1 VIPAFFALLLVVSD
15 YFGVL
20 SSSTPKSPRW
30 PVLLWIGVLIVTYAA
45 QLGIIVYAAGHQ
57 VPLPEW
63 RLTMPLAVIDDRNP
77 AMLHGDLLTG
87 AMIALAALQSYA
99 LLAIYRAKPSR
110 IIVWSGSALLLLLSL
125 VSPALLS
132 FDIYGYVHDALLGL
146 AAYNPPAVLM
156 PGEYHLFDLW
166 FGGPNSTLYGPLWL
180 VLVHLVTAFGTTL
193 FGKLIAWRIFCG
205 LVYVGLLVGLR
216 ALRMPP
222 RIVNVAALNP
232 GLMLQYVANGHN
244 DLIAVTV
251 LVFAAIFVRK
261 RWPPAFGTIGV
272 AGLLKIPYAVL
283 GLPIL
288 SAVRSLPLRIVA
300 SAVMLVL
307 VAAISWIG
315 GGSAY
320 LNALT
325 GHVDAAPSDIVHRV
339 AGVAALALIALA
351 FFGGRRLRS
360 GVWAMPMLGA
370 HIFSWYFIWGFGYA
384 LARRRILGYL
394 LVCFP
399 FVAMMLES
407 AFERVW
413 VAFWVIPAV
422 ALLSLFAPERRFA
435 DRLAAAEAA
444 AA

>member
-20 SSSTPKSPRW
+20 SSSTPKTPRW
-30 PVLLWIGVLIVTYAA
+30 PVLVWIGALVLTYAA
-45 QLGIIVYAAGHQ
+45 QLGIIAYAAGHQ
-57 VPLPEW
+57 VPLPGW
-63 RLTMPLAVIDDRNP
+63 RLAMPLAAIDDRNP
-77 AMLHGDLLTG
+77 VTLHGDLLT
-87 AMIALAALQSYA
+87 ASMLALAALQSYA
-99 LLAIYRAKPSR
+99 LLAIYRLRSSR
-110 IIVWSGSALLLLLSL
+110 AVIVTGCALLVLLSL

-132 FDIYGYVHDALLGL
+132 FDMYGYVHDALLGL
-146 AAYNPPAVLM
+146 AAYDPPAVPM
-156 PGEYHLFDLW
+156 PGAYHLFDLW

-180 VLVHLVTAFGTTL
+180 VLVHVVTSFGTTL
-193 FGKLIAWRIFCG
+193 FGKLIAWRVFCA
-205 LVYVGLLVGLR
+205 LVYLGLLVGLR
-216 ALRMPP
+216 ALRMPA

-244 DLIAVTV
+244 DLVAVTL
-251 LVFAAIFVRK
+251 LVFAAIFVRT
-261 RWPPAFGTIGV
+261 RWPLAFGTIGV
-272 AGLLKIPYAVL
+272 AGLLKIPYALL

-288 SAVRSLPLRIVA
+288 SVVRSLPLRIAA
-300 SAVMLVL
+300 SVVMLAL

-325 GHVDAAPSDIVHRV
+325 GHVDAAPSDVVHRV
-339 AGVAALALIALA
+339 AGAAALALIALA

-370 HIFSWYFIWGFGYA
+370 HIFSWYCIWGFGYA

-407 AFERVW
+407 AIERVW
-413 VAFWVIPAV
+413 VAFWVVPAV